1 MRVPST
7 LAFRLTLWYTVV
19 FIASSAALL
28 GGLYYALSSVM
39 NSRMD
44 EDLQEDIEEY
54 QEVLAQRGMM
64 VLQQELEREIAGG
77 DETRVFLRLL
87 DNEGL
92 QAFATDL
99 THWSGVVS
107 DNDALTKLRTGTPFV
122 VRTSNSSGQG
132 YPTREIYGRIG
143 DSVILHI
150 GESME
155 EKAELLETLRSISA
169 VTLLFVLP
177 LASIVGWMM
186 SRKAVRGIDEVS
198 RIAATIQRGQLDT
211 RVSVNVRDREIQTLA
226 TTFNAMLDRIAELVT
241 SMREMTDNIA
251 HDMRSPLARIRV
263 IAESVL
269 TRDLSLEHNKVAAAD
284 TLEACDRLL
293 QMINTTL
300 DVAEVEA
307 GAANLARE
315 NVNVTRLVADACELF
330 EPVAEQKNIRLSWK
344 ADFNV
349 IVRGNAQYLQRMLSN
364 LVENALK
371 YTPQR
376 GCVNVTLMQKID
388 HVAIEV
394 SDTGVGIAAKDLPRL
409 FERFFRCDGSR
420 TEEGCGLGLSFSRAV
435 VRAHGGEIN
444 VASELNV
451 GSTFTVH
458 IPTSS

>member
-1 MRVPST
+1 MRVPNT

-19 FIASSAALL
+19 FIASSAVLL
-28 GGLYYALSSVM
+28 GGLYFALSGVM
-39 NSRMD
+39 ESRMD
-44 EDLQEDIEEY
+44 EDLQEDIDEY
-54 QEVLAQRGMM
+54 HHVLTLRGMEVLQK
-64 VLQQELEREIAGG
+64 ELEREIAGG
-77 DETRVFLRLL
+77 DERRVFLRLL
-87 DNEGL
+87 DSEGL
-92 QAFATDL
+92 QNFATDL
-99 THWSGVVS
+99 THWPGVES
-107 DNDALTKLRTGTPFV
+107 DKDALANLHTGTPFV
-122 VRTSNSSGQG
+122 VRTSESSASG

-143 DSVILHI
+143 DDVILHI

-211 RVSVNVRDREIQTLA
+211 RVAVNVQDREIQKLA
-226 TTFNAMLDRIAELVT
+226 TTFNAMLDRIGELVS

-251 HDMRSPLARIRV
+251 HDLRSPLARIRV

-269 TRDLSLEHNKVAAAD
+269 TRNLSPEQGQAAAAD

-307 GAANLARE
+307 GAANLAKDD
-315 NVNVTRLVADACELF
+315 VNVTHLVTEACELF
-330 EPVAEQKNIRLSWK
+330 EPVAEQKNIQLSWRT
-344 ADFNV
+344 DRNV
-349 IVRGNAQYLQRMLSN
+349 MVRGNAQYLQRMLSN

-376 GCVNVTLMQKID
+376 GRVNVTLMQKGD
-388 HVAIEV
+388 HVAIEI
-394 SDTGVGIAAKDLPRL
+394 SDTGVGIAAKDIPRL

-435 VRAHGGEIN
+435 VRAHGGEIK

-451 GSTFTVH
+451 GSTFSVH
-458 IPTSS
+458 IPTAC